1 MLLGAWLT
9 TKVTLPGG
17 QALIWQ
23 SSVTWNETK
32 SLKEAFEDAFEQLK
46 HHSKGGHEAASC
58 FGEISKNLTI
68 EYLTKN
74 HGWATICVP
83 VSARFTPTAPTA
95 VVYRQRSSAL
105 LRDELKKPRRGL
117 RQLAVDADHSNLID
131 VVTFWVAAIV
141 AISLAI
147 GFGIS
152 AFYYAAKSYQMSE
165 AQYNLAL
172 AQASATPSANESLPQ
187 YCFRD

>member
-1 MLLGAWLT
+1 MDRLGRVIT
-9 TKVTLPGG
+9 FYQHKVALGNYMQDLDASRFCPIPKSVLEEAMATLNIPFPPNS
-17 QALIWQ
+17 AD
-23 SSVTWNETK
+23 T
-32 SLKEAFEDAFEQLK
+32 
-46 HHSKGGHEAASC
+46 
-58 FGEISKNLTI
+58 
-68 EYLTKN
+68 
-74 HGWATICVP
+74 
-83 VSARFTPTAPTA
+83 ARFTPTAPTA